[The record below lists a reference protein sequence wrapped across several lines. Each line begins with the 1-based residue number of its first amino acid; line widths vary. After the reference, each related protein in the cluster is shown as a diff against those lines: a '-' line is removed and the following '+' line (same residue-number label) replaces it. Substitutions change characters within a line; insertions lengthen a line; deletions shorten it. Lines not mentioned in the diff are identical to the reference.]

1 MPNTAWSNGIKAN
14 VVNTLDT
21 SKIQKLA
28 KQANVNIMVG
38 VKSGTMHQITPHK
51 NKEGKYKG
59 YNGEDVSDIK
69 PIDMAELAKAL
80 HFGTA
85 TIPARP
91 FLEDGVRSK
100 QKELTEAMAGEVQKL
115 KEGGQA
121 NWNKIGTMAVGG
133 IVDLISSDYYKTR
146 IPNSKKTI
154 DYKGSDKPLVDTGE
168 LKNSITFLVN
178 GVEQK

>member
-38 VKSGTMHQITPHK
+38 FLSGREHIPTLHK

-59 YNGEDVSDIK
+59 YNGEDVADVEA
-69 PIDMAELAKAL
+69 IDTAELAKAL

-121 NWNKIGTMAVGG
+121 NWNKIGTMAVGA
-133 IVDLISSDYYKTR
+133 VEELVRSDYYKNR
-146 IPNSKKTI
+146 IPNAKRTQE
-154 DYKGSDKPLVDTGE
+154 YKGSDIPLIDGGDMIGA
-168 LKNSITFLVN
+168 LTFLVN